1 MITSMLMRIIGDST
15 STRVL
20 MGDLFL
26 SSHCRHSMACR
37 EAGKVF
43 FFRSM
48 PDVGCCTFRQSGEA

>member
-1 MITSMLMRIIGDST
+1 MLMRIIGEST

-37 EAGKVF
+37 DTGGEEATQALL
-43 FFRSM
+43 
-48 PDVGCCTFRQSGEA
+48 PQAQHA